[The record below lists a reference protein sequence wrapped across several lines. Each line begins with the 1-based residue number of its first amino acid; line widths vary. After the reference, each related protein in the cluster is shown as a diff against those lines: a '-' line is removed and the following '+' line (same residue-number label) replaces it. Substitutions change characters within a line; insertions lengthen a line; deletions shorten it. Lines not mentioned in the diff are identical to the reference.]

1 MVILVHWNIVHNDYQ
16 QDSRV
21 LYTFVPN
28 KLFRSLLEM
37 FPTNVIFLKTFN
49 LEYDEIKVWFTDQNS
64 QPLEIED
71 RINLTMV
78 IK

>member
-1 MVILVHWNIVHNDYQ
+1 MNNDYQ
-16 QDSRV
+16 HDSRV

-28 KLFRSLLEM
+28 KPFRSLLEIS
-37 FPTNVIFLKTFN
+37 PTNYISLKTFN
-49 LEYDEIKVWFTDQNS
+49 SEYDEIKVRFTDQNS
-64 QPLEIED
+64 QPLKVED